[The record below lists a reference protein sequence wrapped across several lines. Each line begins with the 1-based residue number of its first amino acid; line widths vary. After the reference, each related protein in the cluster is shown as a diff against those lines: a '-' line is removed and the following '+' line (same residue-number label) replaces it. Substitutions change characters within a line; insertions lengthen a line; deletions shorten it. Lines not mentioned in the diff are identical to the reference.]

1 MNIISNEKLISRNAK
16 IGQYTSLAS
25 LLVLGGGM
33 YISFTKP
40 ELFNLSIGALL
51 AGFIMSQVGIYFGN
65 RWGRSPRPDELIDQG
80 LKGLT
85 KEYTMYHYS
94 SPVPN
99 LLVGPAGLWLILPY
113 HQQGT
118 ITYTG
123 KKWQAKQGGFAQ
135 SYMRIFGQENM
146 SRPDLDAGAEADKL
160 KRYLKKHMDENEI
173 PPILAALVFTSQN
186 AEVQADNAPTPTM
199 HLKQLK
205 PFIRKQ
211 AKEALITKQEIAAVN
226 KALQA

>member
-1 MNIISNEKLISRNAK
+1 MNIISNEKLIKRNAK
-16 IGQYTSLAS
+16 IGQYTSLIS
-25 LLVLGGGM
+25 LLVLGIGM

-40 ELFNLSIGALL
+40 EYFNISVGALL
-51 AGFIMSQVGIYFGN
+51 AGFVLSQVGIYFGN

-99 LLVGPAGLWLILPY
+99 LLVGPAGVWLILPY
-113 HQQGT
+113 HQQGE
-118 ITYTG
+118 ITYDG
-123 KKWQAKQGGFAQ
+123 KRWKAKQGGFAQ

-160 KRYLKKHMDENEI
+160 KRYLKKHMDENAM
-173 PPILAALVFTSQN
+173 PPILAALIFTSKN
-186 AEVQADNAPTPTM
+186 AEVQAENAPVPTL
-199 HLKQLK
+199 HLKELK

-211 AKEALITKQEIAAVN
+211 AKEAPITKQEIEAIN
-226 KALQA
+226 QALQA